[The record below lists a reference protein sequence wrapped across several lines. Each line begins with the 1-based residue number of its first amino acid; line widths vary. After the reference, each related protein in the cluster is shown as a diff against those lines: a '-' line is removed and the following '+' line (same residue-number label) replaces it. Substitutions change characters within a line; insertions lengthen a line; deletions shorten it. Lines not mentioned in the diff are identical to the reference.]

1 MKLVNTEIDGV
12 VNSVVYD
19 GLMTYFD
26 SNPPVAKQIFE
37 KVLTAARAREAA
49 RKARE
54 TIRKGALTGGG
65 LPGKLADCS
74 ERDPELTELYIVEG
88 DSAGGSA
95 KQGRDRRYQA
105 ILPIRGK
112 LINVEKARLDQA
124 LKNTEIQAMITAI
137 GTGIGRPKEEAG
149 NGKENEGTFDITK
162 LRYGRIIIM
171 TDADV
176 DGSHIRRSAADVFLP
191 ANDRA
196 GAGGQDLHRAAAA
209 LPDQAQEA
217 RGIRRR
223 RRAVE
228 PDFDLVRRGRRPAE
242 KSRRRQG
249 ADARRSSR
257 TCSNRWSDWPS

>member
-1 MKLVNTEIDGV
+1 MLSIKLPNPRFESQTKVKLVNTEIDGI
-12 VNSVVYD
+12 VNSAVYD
-19 GLMTYFD
+19 GLMTFFD
-26 SNPPVAKQIFE
+26 QNPPIAQRIFD

-112 LINVEKARLDQA
+112 LINVEKARIDQF
-124 LKNTEIQAMITAI
+124 LKNNEIQSMITAI
-137 GTGIGRPKEEAG
+137 GTGIGKPKEDEAS
-149 NGKENEGTFDITK
+149 NGKDEAT
-162 LRYGRIIIM
+162 LRYYQVALRPHHHHDRRGRGRL
-171 TDADV
+171 AH
-176 DGSHIRRSAADVFLP
+176 SHAVADVFLP

-196 GAGGQDLHRAAAA
+196 GARRQNLHRPTAA

-217 RGIRRR
+217 RGIRR
-223 RRAVE
+223 
-228 PDFDLVRRGRRPAE
+228 
-242 KSRRRQG
+242 
-249 ADARRSSR
+249 
-257 TCSNRWSDWPS
+257 